1 MMVRSALTADAES
14 QQTLDEL
21 RLIPKSQRNQD
32 ERIINIVRNFKIKW
46 ERGTKI
52 EKLATLGWCESE
64 VINLF
69 SEMLDQ
75 LDSLRKQFRD
85 EIEKHGSPSDIGD
98 ENLDKYE
105 KVSKSMNKTKK

>member
-21 RLIPKSQRNQD
+21 KLIPKSQRNQD
-32 ERIINIVRNFKIKW
+32 ERIVNIVRNFKIKW

-52 EKLATLGWCESE
+52 EKLATLGWSESE

-75 LDSLRKQFRD
+75 LDSLRIQYQY
-85 EIEKHGSPSDIGD
+85 EIEKYGNPSDIEDG
-98 ENLDKYE
+98 NLEKYE
-105 KVSKSMNKTKK
+105 KVSKSINKKK

>member
-1 MMVRSALTADAES
+1 MMVRSAVMANEES
-14 QQTLDEL
+14 QKILDEL
-21 RLIPKSQRNQD
+21 RIIPKEQRIND

-52 EKLATLGWCESE
+52 EKLATLGWNESE

-75 LDSLRKQFRD
+75 LDFLRTQYQSEVDRCGNPS
-85 EIEKHGSPSDIGD
+85 EISD
-98 ENLDKYE
+98 ENLERYE
-105 KVSKSMNKTKK
+105 VVSKKINKKE